1 MLHKLMLEIFIKTFF
16 LYFIVIDPLGNTPI
30 FLAVTQNMSSQ
41 QRIKTAL
48 SATIIAAIILLFFAL
63 LGSSLLSYL
72 NISFPAFTIG
82 GGIILLIIAIEMLF
96 DKRQQRKEEDI
107 DLNSDNVS
115 VFPLATPI
123 IAGPAAIT
131 SVIVSVSD
139 IGTNFTNQT
148 AGMIALVSVLFLTF
162 IIFFIASKFS
172 KIINK
177 KIIGVISRVVAI
189 ILVGLSVQYILD
201 GIKTFLAY
209 IILIIGMV

>member
-1 MLHKLMLEIFIKTFF
+1 MLEIFIQTFF
-16 LYFIVIDPLGNTPI
+16 LYFIVIDPLGNAPL
-30 FLAVTQNMSSQ
+30 FLAVTQHMNSK

-48 SATIIAAIILLFFAL
+48 SATIIATIILFFFAL

-82 GGIILLIIAIEMLF
+82 GGIILLLISMEMLF
-96 DKRQQRKEEDI
+96 DKRQQRKEDDI
-107 DLNSDNVS
+107 DFNSENVS

-139 IGTNFTNQT
+139 MGNNFTNQSV
-148 AGMIALVSVLFLTF
+148 GMVSLASVLFLTF
-162 IIFFIASKFS
+162 ILFFIGTKFS
-172 KIINK
+172 QLINK
-177 KIIGVISRVVAI
+177 KVISVISRVIAI

-201 GIKTFLAY
+201 GLKIFLE
-209 IILIIGMV
+209 

>member
-41 QRIKTAL
+41 QRVKTAL
-48 SATIIAAIILLFFAL
+48 SATIIASVILLFFAL

-82 GGIILLIIAIEMLF
+82 GGIILLLISMEMLF
-96 DKRQQRKEEDI
+96 DKRQQRKEGDI
-107 DLNSDNVS
+107 DFNSENVS

-139 IGTNFTNQT
+139 LGSNFTNQSV
-148 AGMIALVSVLFLTF
+148 GMISLASVLLLTF
-162 IIFFIASKFS
+162 ILFFLGAKFS
-172 KIINK
+172 QLINK
-177 KIIGVISRVVAI
+177 KVISVISRVIAI

-201 GIKTFLAY
+201 GIKTFLA
-209 IILIIGMV
+209 

>member
-1 MLHKLMLEIFIKTFF
+1 MSEIFIQTFF
-16 LYFIVIDPLGNTPI
+16 LYFIVIDPLGNTPL
-30 FLAVTQNMSSQ
+30 FLSITQNMDTNKKI
-41 QRIKTAL
+41 RIAL
-48 SATIIAAIILLFFAL
+48 SATIIASTILLFFAL

-72 NISFPAFTIG
+72 NISYPAFTIG

-107 DLNSDNVS
+107 DFNSDNIS

-139 IGTNFTNQT
+139 IGTNFTNQS
-148 AGMIALVSVLFLTF
+148 AGMLSLVLVLFLTF

-177 KIIGVISRVVAI
+177 KIISVISRVVAI

-201 GIKTFLAY
+201 GIKTFLA
-209 IILIIGMV
+209 

>member
-1 MLHKLMLEIFIKTFF
+1 MLEIFIQTFF

-30 FLAVTQNMSSQ
+30 FLSITQSMEPKQ
-41 QRIKTAL
+41 KIKIAL
-48 SATIIAAIILLFFAL
+48 SATIIATIILMFFAL
-63 LGSSLLSYL
+63 LGSSLLTYL
-72 NISFPAFTIG
+72 NISYPAFTIG
-82 GGIILLIIAIEMLF
+82 GGIVLLMIAIEMLF
-96 DKRQQRKEEDI
+96 DKRQQRKEVDI

-139 IGTNFTNQT
+139 IGINFKSQT
-148 AGMIALVSVLFLTF
+148 SGMLALVSVLFLTF

-172 KIINK
+172 RIINK
-177 KIIGVISRVVAI
+177 KIISVISRVVAI

-201 GIKTFLAY
+201 GLKAFLA
-209 IILIIGMV
+209 

>member
-1 MLHKLMLEIFIKTFF
+1 MSEIFIQTFF
-16 LYFIVIDPLGNTPI
+16 LYFIVIDPLGNTPL
-30 FLAVTQNMSSQ
+30 FLSITQNMDTNKKIS
-41 QRIKTAL
+41 IAL
-48 SATIIAAIILLFFAL
+48 SASIIASIILLFFAL

-72 NISFPAFTIG
+72 NISYPAFTIG

-96 DKRQQRKEEDI
+96 DKRQQRKGEDL

-139 IGTNFTNQT
+139 IGTNFTSQT
-148 AGMIALVSVLFLTF
+148 VGMLSLVFVLFLTF

-172 KIINK
+172 KLINK

-201 GIKTFLAY
+201 GIKTFLA
-209 IILIIGMV
+209 

>member
-1 MLHKLMLEIFIKTFF
+1 MSEIFIQTFF
-16 LYFIVIDPLGNTPI
+16 LYFIVIDPLGNTPL
-30 FLAVTQNMSSQ
+30 FLSITQNMDTNKKI
-41 QRIKTAL
+41 RIAL
-48 SATIIAAIILLFFAL
+48 SASIIASIILLFFAL

-72 NISFPAFTIG
+72 NISYPAFTIG

-96 DKRQQRKEEDI
+96 DKRQQRKGEDL

-148 AGMIALVSVLFLTF
+148 VGMLSLVFVLFLTF

-172 KIINK
+172 KLINK
-177 KIIGVISRVVAI
+177 KIIGVISRVVAT

-201 GIKTFLAY
+201 GIKTFLA
-209 IILIIGMV
+209 

>member
-1 MLHKLMLEIFIKTFF
+1 MTEIFIQTFF
-16 LYFIVIDPLGNTPI
+16 LYFIVIDPLGNTPL
-30 FLAVTQNMSSQ
+30 FLSITQNMDINKKI
-41 QRIKTAL
+41 RVAL
-48 SATIIAAIILLFFAL
+48 SATIIASIILLFFAL

-72 NISFPAFTIG
+72 NISYSAFTIG

-96 DKRQQRKEEDI
+96 DKRQQRKEGDI

-148 AGMIALVSVLFLTF
+148 VGMISLVSVLFLTF
-162 IIFFIASKFS
+162 IIFFLASKFS
-172 KIINK
+172 KLINR

-201 GIKTFLAY
+201 GIKTFL
-209 IILIIGMV
+209 LN